1 MLSLSAD
8 ALAIVQRS
16 YTMEMRVESWL
27 GSQLLSSDVPVN
39 TGSETLDRAS
49 SIPESV
55 TLQLPRLDRG
65 MSWDPLVPDHPV
77 AAYGQRLRISFGV
90 QTGFGT
96 EWIKRGWFL
105 VTGSQLDQDTVTV
118 NASGLL
124 ALIDEAKFVAPFE
137 PSGTFSST
145 LRGLVEPALTV
156 SIDGAL
162 ADRSVPVGFQW
173 DTDRLAGL
181 FELLDAWP
189 ATAHVDEN
197 GVLVVTKPPT
207 VLTPVASLTDAA
219 GGTVIRWQGLASR
232 DGGFNIV
239 VCKGEDSSGNQIIG
253 TASDVDSNSPMRIS
267 GPFNPLPVPFE
278 FSSPLMSTVAQCRA
292 AAATILERKRRT
304 ATRKITARMVPHPGL
319 QIGDAV
325 TVTGPELDSATAT
338 IEQMVLPYNPI
349 EQTMQLVV

>member
-1 MLSLSAD
+1 MLDLSAD
-8 ALAIVQRS
+8 ALAMVQRS
-16 YTMEMRVESWL
+16 YTMQMRVESWL

-39 TGSETLDRAS
+39 TGSETLDRSS

-55 TLQLPRLDRG
+55 TLQLPRTDRG

-90 QTGFGT
+90 QTGFGV
-96 EWIKRGWFL
+96 EWIQRGWFL

-124 ALIDEAKFVAPFE
+124 ALIDEAKFIAPYE
-137 PSGTFSST
+137 PSGTFIST

-173 DTDRLAGL
+173 DTDRLGGL

-189 ATAHVDEN
+189 AVGHVDEN
-197 GVLVVTKPPT
+197 GILVVTKPPT
-207 VLTPVASLTDAA
+207 TLTPVAALTDAA
-219 GGTVIRWQGLASR
+219 GGTVIRWQGLAAR

-239 VCKGEDSSGNQIIG
+239 VCKGEDSAGNQIIG
-253 TASDVDSNSPMRIS
+253 TASDVNANSPMRIS

-325 TVTGPELDSATAT
+325 TVTGPELDAATAT
-338 IEQMVLPYNPI
+338 IEQLVLPYNPI
-349 EQTMQLVV
+349 EQTMQLVI